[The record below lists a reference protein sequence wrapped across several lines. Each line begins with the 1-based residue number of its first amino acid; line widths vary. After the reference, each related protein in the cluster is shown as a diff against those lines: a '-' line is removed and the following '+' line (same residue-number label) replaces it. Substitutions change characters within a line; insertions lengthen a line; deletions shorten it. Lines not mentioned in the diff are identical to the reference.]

1 MIKHFTIG
9 TPIDTESVIAEIPCE
24 AAGCDVLESELAG
37 VFGSAQ
43 VCAKDKEIRL
53 PLGTD
58 DIVYGL
64 GETVRGMNKRGWL
77 YRSNNSDD
85 PDHLEEKHSLYAA
98 HNFLLIT
105 SKERSIGLYVDTPGL
120 VTFDIGYTW
129 LDELRIAFE
138 DFDANLYVIT
148 NTPALAERIGSSQ
161 SVLPEGGLFGSFP
174 ENTQRQE
181 GVCLSSPAP
190 GDCRSIVKQFRGLI
204 GRSYIPPKWAF
215 GLGQSR
221 WSYGNEDEVR
231 DTVEGYRDAGIP
243 LDMIYLDIDY
253 MERYKDFTID
263 GEAFPDFPEFVQ
275 EMKDEGIRII
285 PIIDAGV
292 KAEDGYDFCE
302 EGLAKDYFCKKE
314 DGTVLTA
321 AVWPGR
327 AYFPDFLKPQVR
339 EWFGNAYAFLTDQ
352 GIEGFWND
360 MNEPAIFYTEETLQ
374 RVFRELR
381 TYQDQNLDVDSLF
394 AFRDL
399 VNSMANNPDDYR
411 RFYHEYHGQRIR
423 HDKVH
428 NLFGFN
434 MTRAAGE
441 AFVRL
446 RPNERTLMLA
456 RSSYIG
462 AHRYG
467 GIWTGDNR
475 SWWSHI
481 LLNIQQMP
489 GLNMCGFLY
498 TGADTGGFSADATE
512 DLVMRWLGVSIF
524 TPLLRNH
531 AARGTR
537 RQELTAFGQTVDFR
551 NLIELRYAL
560 IPYLTSEFLKAAV
573 NDTMYMEPLSFE
585 WPQDE
590 RARNVEDQLLVG
602 DSIMIA
608 PVYTQN
614 AHGRYVYLPEDM
626 LLLRFRSPYSYDT
639 EELPAGD
646 HYVRAELNEIP
657 VFLRRGRSLPL
668 ARPAM
673 HVEDIDFEDLTFL
686 SYPLPDGTAA
696 PYEMMRYED
705 L

>member
-1 MIKHFTIG
+1 MIRHYIIG
-9 TPIDTESVIAEIPCE
+9 TPIDTESVITPLPAEPG
-24 AAGCDVLESELAG
+24 GCPALESALAG
-37 VFGSAQ
+37 LFGSAQ
-43 VCAKDKEIRL
+43 VSEKDREIRL
-53 PLGTD
+53 PLGRD

-64 GETVRGMNKRGWL
+64 GETVRGMNKRGWI
-77 YRSNNSDD
+77 YQSNNSDD
-85 PDHLEEKHSLYAA
+85 PDHLEEKHSLYAS
-98 HNFLLIT
+98 HNFLIVT
-105 SKERSIGLYVDTPGL
+105 SKERTVGLYVDHPGL

-138 DFDANLYVIT
+138 DFDADLYTIT
-148 NTPALAERIGSSQ
+148 AEDPQ
-161 SVLPEGGLFGSFP
+161 
-174 ENTQRQE
+174 N
-181 GVCLSSPAP
+181 A
-190 GDCRSIVKQFRGLI
+190 CREIVRRFRRLTGK
-204 GRSYIPPKWAF
+204 SYIPPKWAF

-221 WSYGNEDEVR
+221 WSYANEDEVR
-231 DTVEGYRDAGIP
+231 DTVNQYKEAGIP
-243 LDMIYLDIDY
+243 LDMVYLDIDY
-253 MERYKDFTID
+253 MERYKDFTIN
-263 GEAFPDFPEFVQ
+263 EETFPDFPEFVQ
-275 EMKDEGIRII
+275 EMKDEGVRLV

-292 KAEDGYDFCE
+292 KSEKGYSICD
-302 EGLAKDYFCKKE
+302 EGLEKGYFCQKE

-327 AYFPDFLKPQVR
+327 SYFPDFLNPKVR
-339 EWFGNAYAFLTDQ
+339 EWFGNAYSFLLDQ

-374 RVFRELR
+374 NVFRKLEE
-381 TYQDQNLDVDSLF
+381 YQGQNLDVDTLF
-394 AFRDL
+394 EFRGL
-399 VNSMANNPDDYR
+399 VNSMANSPEDYR

-441 AFVRL
+441 AFARL
-446 RPNERTLMLA
+446 RPGERTLMIA

-475 SWWSHI
+475 SWWSHL
-481 LLNIQQMP
+481 LLNLQQMP
-489 GLNMCGFLY
+489 GLSMCGFLFA
-498 TGADTGGFSADATE
+498 GADTGGFSADATE

-537 RQELTAFGQTVDFR
+537 QQELTAFGQTTDFR

-560 IPYLTSEFLKAAV
+560 LPYLVSEFLKAAER
-573 NDTMYMEPLSFE
+573 DGMYMEPLSFE
-585 WPQDE
+585 WPQDD
-590 RARNVEDQLLVG
+590 RARSVEDQLLVG
-602 DSIMIA
+602 SSIMIA

-626 LLLRFRSPYSYDT
+626 LLLRFRSPSDYDV

-646 HYVRAELNEIP
+646 HYVRAELNEVP
-657 VFLRRGRSLPL
+657 VFLREGHCLPL
-668 ARPAM
+668 ARPAR
-673 HVEDIDFEDLTFL
+673 HVEEIDWEDFSVICYGDETE
-686 SYPLPDGTAA
+686 
-696 PYEMMRYED
+696 PYEMLRYED